1 MNTTSNGGTLN
12 GPSDAFDELIA
23 ERLAYV
29 GILLGQCW
37 LNEMTAQSLAAL
49 NEPDVASCLDAI
61 GWQVPTPTPE
71 VVESLAIDY
80 CQLLIGPRGQ
90 LSPVESVWASQ
101 QFQGASASSMKS
113 FFELLPGYQSPSS
126 LSDHIGV
133 QLDFASHLL
142 LAAEGD
148 AEPVQLFVAQ
158 RLDWAEQLLKGVHGK
173 AETDFYRG
181 LAVATKHWISC
192 VQA

>member
-1 MNTTSNGGTLN
+1 MDTTSNGDTLNDQSGTLDN
-12 GPSDAFDELIA
+12 LNV
-23 ERLAYV
+23 ERLAHV

-37 LNEMTAQSLAAL
+37 LNEMTAQSLASL

-61 GWQVPTPTPE
+61 GWQVPEPTPE

-101 QFQGASASSMKS
+101 QFQGSSASSMKS

-133 QLDFASHLL
+133 QLDFAGHLL
-142 LAAEGD
+142 MAVEAD
-148 AEPVQLFVAQ
+148 VEPVQLFAAQ
-158 RLDWAEQLLKGVHGK
+158 RLAWAEPLLMGVHGK
-173 AETDFYRG
+173 AETEFYRG

-192 VQA
+192 VQS

>member
-1 MNTTSNGGTLN
+1 MNTISNGGTLDDQAGALDN
-12 GPSDAFDELIA
+12 LVA
-23 ERLAYV
+23 EQLAHV

-37 LNEMTAQSLAAL
+37 LNEMTAQALAAL
-49 NEPDVASCLDAI
+49 NEPDVANCLSAI
-61 GWQVPTPTPE
+61 GWQVPEPSPE
-71 VVESLAIDY
+71 TVESLAIDY

-142 LAAEGD
+142 LAGEGD
-148 AEPVQLFVAQ
+148 AEPVQLFVKQ
-158 RLDWAEQLLKGVHGK
+158 RLDWAEQLLMGVHGK

-181 LAVATKHWISC
+181 LAVATKHWISS
-192 VQA
+192 VQS

>member
-1 MNTTSNGGTLN
+1 MNTTSDGEAVGDQR
-12 GPSDAFDELIA
+12 GAFDNLIA
-23 ERLAYV
+23 EQLAHV
-29 GILLGQCW
+29 GILLGRCW
-37 LNEMTAQSLAAL
+37 LTEMTAQSLAAI
-49 NEPDVASCLDAI
+49 NEPEVASCLNAI
-61 GWQVPTPTPE
+61 GWQIPEPTPE

-113 FFELLPGYQSPSS
+113 FFGLLPRYESPSS

-142 LAAEGD
+142 LAAD
-148 AEPVQLFVAQ
+148 ADLEPVRLFAVK
-158 RLDWAEQLLKGVHGK
+158 RLAWAEQLLMGVHGK
-173 AETDFYRG
+173 AETEFYRG

-192 VQA
+192 VET